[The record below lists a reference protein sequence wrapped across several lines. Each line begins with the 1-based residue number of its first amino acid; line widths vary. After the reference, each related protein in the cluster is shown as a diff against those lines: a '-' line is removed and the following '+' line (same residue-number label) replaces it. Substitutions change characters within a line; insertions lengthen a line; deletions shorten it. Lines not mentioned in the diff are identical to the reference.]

1 MGQRIQP
8 FLEAVCGHLTPRRGW
23 EVLVVDDA
31 SDDDTCAKVLAHS
44 FSWPNLYLLRNP
56 ARLGPGYASRH
67 GVHLARGARIA
78 LVSPEFPA
86 PIAML
91 DRLEEA
97 ISEGYDLAFVS
108 MRTERERPLPAVR
121 IRDELVRSILDSPH
135 RISSPEGPAEAL
147 LFQLYRRR
155 AAIEL
160 FRRQRLHGS
169 GFAVEI
175 LYLARRFGYEVLEV
189 GISGGRRDLAHA
201 GQVGELLRIRMHRLR
216 GDYG

>member
-1 MGQRIQP
+1 VGQRIQP

-31 SDDDTCAKVLAHS
+31 SDDDTCARVLAHS

-56 ARLGPGYASRH
+56 AKLGCGYASRH

-78 LVSPEFPA
+78 LVSPDFPA
-86 PIAML
+86 PIGML
-91 DRLEEA
+91 DRLDEA
-97 ISEGYDLAFVS
+97 ISGGYDLAFVS
-108 MRTERERPLPAVR
+108 RRTEHDRPLPPVR
-121 IRDELVRSILDSPH
+121 IRDEIVRSILDTP
-135 RISSPEGPAEAL
+135 RRANNQEGPQDAL

-160 FRRQRLHGS
+160 FGRQRLHGS

-189 GISGGRRDLAHA
+189 GISGGRKDLAHA
-201 GQVGELLRIRMHRLR
+201 GEVGELLRIRMHRLR